1 METSL
6 CLRHAER
13 KFLTALDRSPA
24 VLVHGPR
31 QCGKT
36 TLARMI
42 GEARGHA
49 YIDFNLP
56 AARANARNDPDGF
69 AASLR
74 DRVVLDEVQYAPEL
88 FAALRVEIDRD
99 RAPGRFLMTS
109 SSNVPLLP
117 KLGDTLAGR
126 MALQR
131 LHPLSQCELER
142 VQPTFLDALFAADF
156 RMRTTEP
163 LLLQLAERV
172 VAGGYPA
179 MLARSSARSRNAW
192 LRNHIH
198 AVTRRDVIS
207 LRRIRSLHAVPKL
220 LKLAA
225 AQSARLL
232 NVAGIASA
240 CGLTRPTT
248 RDHLI
253 LLQQVFLLD
262 CLPAWR
268 HERAVKLVRR
278 PKLHFGDTGLAC
290 ALLGASAERL
300 HAPQLDRTLFGQL
313 LETFALQ
320 ELRRQASASREAVDF
335 FHYREKSGSK
345 VDIVAARGRWLAGID
360 VKASG
365 TVEPKDFRGLE
376 QFRELASERFACGV
390 VLYDG
395 PYCLRFG
402 ERLYA
407 VPVRYLW
414 ENADGPDDTPA

>member
-1 METSL
+1 MDASL
-6 CLRHAER
+6 CLRHAEW
-13 KFLTALDRSPA
+13 KFLAALDRSPA
-24 VLVHGPR
+24 VLIHGPR

-42 GEARGHA
+42 GEARSHA

-74 DRVVLDEVQYAPEL
+74 GRVVLDEVQYAPEL
-88 FAALRVEIDRD
+88 FAALRAEIDRD
-99 RAPGRFLMTS
+99 RTPGRFLMTS
-109 SSNVPLLP
+109 SSNVLLLP

-156 RMRTTEP
+156 QMRTTEP

-179 MLARSSARSRNAW
+179 MLARSSARSRRAW
-192 LRNHIH
+192 LRNHVR
-198 AVTRRDVIS
+198 AVARRDVLS
-207 LRRIRSLHAVPKL
+207 LRRIRSLNAVPKL
-220 LKLAA
+220 LQLAA
-225 AQSARLL
+225 AQTARLL

-240 CGLTRPTT
+240 CGLTRPTV

-253 LLQQVFLLD
+253 FLQHVFLLD
-262 CLPAWR
+262 HLPAWH
-268 HERAVKLVRR
+268 HERAIGLVKR
-278 PKLHFGDTGLAC
+278 PKLHFRDTGLAC
-290 ALLGASAERL
+290 ALLGVSAEKLR
-300 HAPQLDRTLFGQL
+300 APQLDRTLYGQL

-320 ELRRQASASREAVDF
+320 ELRRQASANRKSIDF
-335 FHYREKSGSK
+335 FHYREKSGSE
-345 VDIVAARGRWLAGID
+345 VDIVINRGSQLAGVAI
-360 VKASG
+360 KASG
-365 TVEPKDFRGLE
+365 TAEPKDFRGLE
-376 QFRELASERFACGV
+376 RFRDLAGERFACGV

-395 PYCLRFG
+395 HYCLRFG
-402 ERLYA
+402 DRLYA
-407 VPVRYLW
+407 VPIRFLW
-414 ENADGPDDTPA
+414 ENAGVLADTPA